1 MEKAGHI
8 FSAWDK
14 LAKTLRGKFL
24 YIFLDYDGTLASIA
38 ESPEKA
44 VISERTAGL
53 LRELSGM
60 PERKIAII
68 SGRGLKDVMKKAGL
82 KKLTY
87 AGNHGLEIK
96 GPGVKVLKAVPAKY
110 KRALTRLK
118 GVLVKKLSSIE
129 GAFLEDKNFSVTVH
143 YRQVAKKDIPGVK
156 AVLREALD
164 VPGVSDAVKV
174 RSAKMAVEIRP
185 PVEWDKG
192 RAVLLL
198 LSRQKAKLAGKK
210 RKIIPIYAGD
220 DATDEDAFRALRSV
234 GVTISVGNK
243 EGTSAE
249 YFLKD
254 TDEVEILLRKILDL
268 GIAARGSHSGR
279 KVRKGH

>member
-1 MEKAGHI
+1 M
-8 FSAWDK
+8 S
-14 LAKTLRGKFL
+14 
-24 YIFLDYDGTLASIA
+24 
-38 ESPEKA
+38 
-44 VISERTAGL
+44 
-53 LRELSGM
+53 
-60 PERKIAII
+60 ERKIAII

-164 VPGVSDAVKV
+164 VPGVRDAVKV

-243 EGTSAE
+243 EGTSASI
-249 YFLKD
+249 FLKIR
-254 TDEVEILLRKILDL
+254 TKWMSFSGKSWISVLLPEGVTREEKYERVIKHEQRETSVQFLYEAYHV
-268 GIAARGSHSGR
+268 GASRG
-279 KVRKGH
+279 